1 MVDFG
6 IYATQCGRYGFLPM
20 SPFLDHVSDHESRN
34 FAAGEAV
41 IDQGE
46 LTGELLVLV
55 SGSVEILRDNVRV
68 AKTSEAGVVFGEMSA
83 LLGGP
88 ATATV
93 RALEPA
99 VFSVI
104 CEPRSFL
111 FSHPE
116 ASLYVAELLARRLD
130 SLNKYLIDVKQ
141 QYEGHDLIG
150 MVDEVLE
157 TLMHRPRSRPTR

>member
-1 MVDFG
+1 
-6 IYATQCGRYGFLPM
+6 M
-20 SPFLDHVSDHESRN
+20 SPFLDFVSTHASRQ
-34 FAAGEAV
+34 FAAGEIV
-41 IDQGE
+41 IEQGE
-46 LTGELLVLV
+46 WTGELLVLV
-55 SGSVEILRDNVRV
+55 SGAVEILRDGVRV
-68 AKTSEAGVVFGEMSA
+68 AKSAEPGAVFGEMSA

-104 CEPRSFL
+104 EEPREFL
-111 FSHPE
+111 TGHPE

-130 SLNKYLIDVKQ
+130 ALNKYLIDVKR
-141 QYEGHDLIG
+141 QYDGHDHLG

-157 TLMHRPRSRPTR
+157 ALMHRSRPRQGR